1 MSKNNAL
8 GSWQDLIFVS
18 IVFTFQRLF
27 QLSPQGI
34 MMRDIHLLISCGA
47 LLVLSKPNYMGKKR
61 RL

>member
-47 LLVLSKPNYMGKKR
+47 LLVLSKPN
-61 RL
+61 